1 MKKALCIISGG
12 MDSTLC
18 AYLAKK
24 QGFGII
30 ALHFD
35 YKQRTQFKERECF
48 EKICKSLGVHKSY
61 ILNADFIESI
71 GANALTDT
79 KFSIPKNELGKNE
92 IPVTYV
98 PFRNG
103 VFLSIAG
110 SIAEKEKCESIFIGV
125 VEEDGSNYPDCTREF
140 IKKAQDF
147 INQGTAIKHEITIQA
162 PLIGLQKKDIVL
174 LALKEKVPLELT
186 WSCYENN
193 DLACG
198 ECDSCLLRLK
208 GFKQAGLKDKI
219 TYKNFKN
226 PV

>member
-24 QGFGII
+24 QGYKIV

-35 YKQRTQFKERECF
+35 YKQRTQSKERECF
-48 EKICKSLGVHKSY
+48 EKICEALKVHKSY
-61 ILNADFIESI
+61 ILNADFIENI

-79 KFSIPKNELGKNE
+79 KFAIPKNELGKDE
-92 IPVTYV
+92 IPITYV

-103 VFLSIAG
+103 IFLSIAAAL
-110 SIAEKEKCESIFIGV
+110 AEKEKCESIFIGV
-125 VEEDGSNYPDCTREF
+125 VQQDGSNYPDCTKKF
-140 IKKAQDF
+140 IKKAQKF
-147 INQGTAIKHEITIQA
+147 INQGTALKHKISIKA
-162 PLIGLQKKDIVL
+162 PLVKLRKKDIVA

-186 WSCYENN
+186 WSCYESN

-208 GFKQAGLKDKI
+208 GFKQAGFKDKI
-219 TYKNFKN
+219 AYKNLQD
-226 PV
+226 

>member
-1 MKKALCIISGG
+1 MKRALCIMSGG

-24 QGFGII
+24 QGFKII

-35 YKQRTQFKERECF
+35 YRQRTQLKEKECF
-48 EKICKSLGVHKSY
+48 EKICKDLGVYKSY
-61 ILNADFIESI
+61 ILNTDLIENI

-79 KFSIPKNELGKNE
+79 KIPIPKNELGQNE
-92 IPVTYV
+92 FPITYV

-103 VFLSIAG
+103 IFLSIAG
-110 SIAEKEKCESIFIGV
+110 ALAEKEKCQSIFIGV
-125 VEEDGSNYPDCTREF
+125 VEEDGSNYPDCTKKF
-140 IKKAQDF
+140 IKKAQKF
-147 INQGTAIKHEITIQA
+147 INQGTAIKHKISIQT
-162 PLIGLQKKDIVL
+162 PLIQFKKKDIVS

-208 GFKQAGLKDKI
+208 GFKQAGFKDKI
-219 TYKNFKN
+219 AYKI
-226 PV
+226 